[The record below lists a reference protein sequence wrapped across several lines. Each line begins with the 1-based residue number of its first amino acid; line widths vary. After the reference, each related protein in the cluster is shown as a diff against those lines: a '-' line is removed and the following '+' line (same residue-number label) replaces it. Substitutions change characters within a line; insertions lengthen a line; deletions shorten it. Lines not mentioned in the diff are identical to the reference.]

1 MRTFPRPVTEEPL
14 GNALHDLRLTGVFY
28 AHADLTAPWG
38 LTMPTFNGQVW
49 FHVVVDGRCT
59 LRMPAGD
66 EVELRAG
73 DMALV
78 PRGGG
83 HRLATSPHA
92 ACPLVTDLPEEAGTE
107 RYSRLRHGGGGP
119 ATTLVCGIVGLHHH
133 AAHRIVDVLPEVVH
147 LPAVRSID
155 AGWMDRTLAVMAAE
169 ARTPRMGGETVLT
182 RLADVLVVHAIR
194 VWLDGAAE
202 ARQGWLG
209 ALHDPHLGSVLQA
222 VHRDPSRD
230 WTVADLAEIAA
241 LSRSAFAARFTE
253 LLGTP
258 PLRYVTEV
266 RMRQAADTLAAEP
279 ELTVAEAARRAGYA
293 SEAAFNRAFRRTM
306 GAPPGTFRAT
316 S

>member
-1 MRTFPRPVTEEPL
+1 MRAFPGPVTQDPL
-14 GNALHDLRLTGVFY
+14 GAALHDLRLTGVFY
-28 AHADLTAPWG
+28 AHAELTAPWG
-38 LTMPTFNGQVW
+38 LTMPTFDGQLW
-49 FHVVVDGRCT
+49 FHIVVDGGCT
-59 LRMPAGD
+59 LRMAPGN

-78 PRGGG
+78 PKGGG
-83 HRLATSPHA
+83 HRLATSSHA
-92 ACPLVTDLPEEAGTE
+92 PYPLVTDLPEEVGSE

-133 AAHRIVDVLPEVVH
+133 AAHQIVDVLPEVVH
-147 LPAVRSID
+147 LPAARSID

-194 VWLDGAAE
+194 VWLDGAPE
-202 ARQGWLG
+202 ARRGWLG
-209 ALHDPHLGSVLQA
+209 ALHDPHLGGVLQA
-222 VHRDPSRD
+222 IHRNPSRD
-230 WTVADLAEIAA
+230 WTVADLAAIAA

-253 LLGTP
+253 LLGIP

-266 RMRQAADTLAAEP
+266 RMRQAAGALAAEP
-279 ELTVAEAARRAGYA
+279 ELTVAEAGRRAGYA

-306 GAPPGTFRAT
+306 GAPPGTFRAA